1 MTKKKIKLIAIG
13 GNRLNELYPF
23 KSLIELSNKY
33 NVELFILTENVHLKK
48 AVSFESLNF
57 KNFLDKLEIKYFII
71 KNYKHLS
78 QTIKK
83 IGYDSKTFIL
93 LLNSIFFIKD
103 DIISSAN
110 QNIFNLHIGKLPEQR
125 GAGITTWQ
133 FMSGMNYSAVTIHR
147 VKVLLDRGNIILQ
160 KKFSTRNLQKPID
173 FYKKAVFYERFIIGK
188 FLNGITKGIKFQ
200 ELKQNERNS
209 IYMPRIDT
217 NTHSY
222 INWQWNKEDILSFI
236 RAFDKPF
243 NGARTFL
250 NKKKCILTN
259 AKIIKSSVK
268 FHPYQSGIIIREDKK
283 FFFIAVNK
291 GILKANIYFLSSP
304 KPKTI
309 IGKRLHTP
317 INFLESSL
325 RSSVSHKPNSIV
337 IKKN

>member
-1 MTKKKIKLIAIG
+1 MIKKKIKLIVIG

-48 AVSFESLNF
+48 TISFENINF
-57 KNFLDKLEIKYFII
+57 QSFLENLKIKYFKI
-71 KNYKHLS
+71 KNYKHLG

-93 LLNSIFFIKD
+93 LLNSIFFIKS
-103 DIISSAN
+103 DIISLAN
-110 QNIFNLHIGKLPEQR
+110 QNIYNLHVGKLPEQR

-160 KKFSTRNLQKPID
+160 KRFSTRNTQKPID
-173 FYKKAVFYERFIIGK
+173 FYKKAVVYERFIIDK
-188 FLNGITKGIKFQ
+188 FLTGIIKGNKFR
-200 ELKQNERNS
+200 EIKQNESNS

-222 INWQWNKEDILSFI
+222 INWQWTKEDILSFI
-236 RAFDKPF
+236 KAFDKPF

-259 AKIIKSSVK
+259 AKVIKSSVK
-268 FHPYQSGIIIREDKK
+268 FHPFQSGIIIREDKN
-283 FFFIAVNK
+283 FCFIAVNK
-291 GILKANIYFLSSP
+291 GILRVNIKFLSVR
-304 KPKTI
+304 KPKSI

-317 INFLESSL
+317 IKFLESSL
-325 RSSVSHKPNSIV
+325 RSSASHGPNSIV
-337 IKKN
+337 IKKS